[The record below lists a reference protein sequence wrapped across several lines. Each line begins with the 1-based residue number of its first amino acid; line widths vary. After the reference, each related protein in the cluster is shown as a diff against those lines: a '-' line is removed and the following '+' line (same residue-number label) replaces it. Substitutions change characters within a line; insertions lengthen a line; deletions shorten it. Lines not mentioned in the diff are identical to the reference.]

1 MSNKKEYRNTIN
13 VHNLEFFSNIKDNF
27 LTETNNKLYDIIN
40 NQVLKDPKFFKTF
53 FILEDFE
60 IIYYISR
67 DKNFFSRIST
77 GRQVEKD
84 NIENVSLN
92 NGRLHFNNYKN
103 INKRFIFCSISE
115 EQNKKFVNIVLKM
128 QKLSDRIIGFWKS
141 NLKGIK
147 WKKK

>member
-13 VHNLEFFSNIKDNF
+13 VHNLEFFSNTKDNF
-27 LTETNNKLYDIIN
+27 LTETNNKLYDVIN

-67 DKNFFSRIST
+67 DQKFFSRIST

-92 NGRLHFNNYKN
+92 NGRLHFNNHKN
-103 INKRFIFCSISE
+103 INKRFMFCSTSE
-115 EQNKKFVNIVLKM
+115 EQNKKFANIALKM
-128 QKLSDRIIGFWKS
+128 QKLSDRIIGF
-141 NLKGIK
+141 
-147 WKKK
+147 

>member
-1 MSNKKEYRNTIN
+1 MSNKKEYRSTIN
-13 VHNLEFFSNIKDNF
+13 VHNLEFFSDIEDNF
-27 LTETNNKLYDIIN
+27 LTETNNKLYNIIN
-40 NQVLKDPKFFKTF
+40 NQVLKDPQFFKTF

-67 DKNFFSRIST
+67 YKNFFSRIST

-115 EQNKKFVNIVLKM
+115 EQNKKFVNIALKM
-128 QKLSDRIIGFWKS
+128 QKLSDRIIGF
-141 NLKGIK
+141 
-147 WKKK
+147 

>member
-13 VHNLEFFSNIKDNF
+13 VHNLEFFSNTKDNF

-40 NQVLKDPKFFKTF
+40 NQVLKYHQLFKTF

-77 GRQVEKD
+77 GRQVEID

-103 INKRFIFCSISE
+103 INKRFMFCSISE
-115 EQNKKFVNIVLKM
+115 EQNKKFSNIVLKM
-128 QKLSDRIIGFWKS
+128 QKLSDRIIGF
-141 NLKGIK
+141 
-147 WKKK
+147 

>member
-13 VHNLEFFSNIKDNF
+13 VHNLEFFSDIKDNF

-40 NQVLKDPKFFKTF
+40 NQVLKYHQLFKTF

-77 GRQVEKD
+77 GRQIEID

-92 NGRLHFNNYKN
+92 NGRLLFNNYKN
-103 INKRFIFCSISE
+103 INKRFMICSDNE
-115 EQNKKFVNIVLKM
+115 ETNKKFMNIVLKM
-128 QKLSDRIIGFWKS
+128 QKLSDRIIGF
-141 NLKGIK
+141 
-147 WKKK
+147 